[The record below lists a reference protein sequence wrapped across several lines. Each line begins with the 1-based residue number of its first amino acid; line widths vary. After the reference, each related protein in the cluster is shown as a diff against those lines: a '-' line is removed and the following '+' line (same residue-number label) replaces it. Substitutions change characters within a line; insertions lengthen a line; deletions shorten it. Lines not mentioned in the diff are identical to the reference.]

1 MNDKQVLCSKD
12 TEINNATIFTFVI
25 ASGVMGFVALF
36 LGGPGTQSLDSCV
49 APQQLAM
56 VQIQPYN
63 QSLTVLQYKPKL
75 MAMFCTSSCT
85 LKA

>member
-36 LGGPGTQSLDSCV
+36 LGGLWTQSLDSCV
-49 APQQLAM
+49 APQQLA
-56 VQIQPYN
+56 IN
-63 QSLTVLQYKPKL
+63 QSLMVLQYKPKL

-85 LKA
+85 LKV

>member
-49 APQQLAM
+49 APQQLA
-56 VQIQPYN
+56 IN